1 MSEPVAIRSPVTRI
15 DVRLQIGDHLLAAS
29 DDPLFLGLR
38 GSVGRE
44 FRLLMARGKSLRR
57 KSEDHFAL
65 GPATAADTNLADP
78 HLNDPTAPLLDVD
91 GIEGVY
97 LRKGVDPIPN
107 VRAVGELDDRLE
119 LARVEVVIHAEGAAP
134 LRFGR
139 QGPLWLGLNAG
150 MSIELARLD
159 GDR

>member
-1 MSEPVAIRSPVTRI
+1 
-15 DVRLQIGDHLLAAS
+15 
-29 DDPLFLGLR
+29 
-38 GSVGRE
+38 
-44 FRLLMARGKSLRR
+44 
-57 KSEDHFAL
+57 
-65 GPATAADTNLADP
+65 
-78 HLNDPTAPLLDVD
+78 LLDVD